1 MLTVVVMH
9 NLKVLYGGDGH
20 ASMEIEHV
28 RLRPFIPLRLLVLEN
43 YQRLIARGIHVP
55 HAFVLA
61 DQTLAISV
69 FGI

>member
-28 RLRPFIPLRLLVLEN
+28 RLRPFIPLRL
-43 YQRLIARGIHVP
+43 IARGIHVP